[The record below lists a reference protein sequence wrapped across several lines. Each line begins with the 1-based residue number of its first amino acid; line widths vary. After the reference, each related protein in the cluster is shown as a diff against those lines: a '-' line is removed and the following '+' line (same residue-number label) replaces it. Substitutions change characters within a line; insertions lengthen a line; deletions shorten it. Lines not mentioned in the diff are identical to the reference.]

1 MSVAAREPAAM
12 FGPGLVLDASVT
24 MAWFF
29 PDEAT
34 GFTEALLESL
44 GTRPVWV
51 PALWVA
57 ECANVLQSAARRGRL
72 LPGRRVEIAHE
83 LAELPVI
90 IDAEIPAVVP
100 LDQLASAHSLSAYD
114 ATYLE
119 LAQRRKLPLATLDR
133 SLRLAALAAGI
144 ALVEPGKAA

>member
-1 MSVAAREPAAM
+1 MSVAAREPAAV
-12 FGPGLVLDASVT
+12 FAPGLVLDASVT

-44 GTRPVWV
+44 GTRQVWV

-72 LPGRRVEIAHE
+72 LPGRRVEIAQE
-83 LAELPVI
+83 LAELPVTV
-90 IDAEIPAVVP
+90 DAELPSVVP
-100 LDQLASAHSLSAYD
+100 LDRLAATHSLGAYD

-133 SLRLAALAAGI
+133 SLRLAAQAAGV
-144 ALVEPGKAA
+144 ALADSGEAA

>member
-1 MSVAAREPAAM
+1 MSVAAREPAAV
-12 FGPGLVLDASVT
+12 FAPWLVLDASVT

-44 GTRPVWV
+44 GTRQVWV

-72 LPGRRVEIAHE
+72 LPGRRVEIAQE
-83 LAELPVI
+83 LAELPVTV
-90 IDAEIPAVVP
+90 DAELPSVVP
-100 LDQLASAHSLSAYD
+100 LDRLAATHSLSAYD

-133 SLRLAALAAGI
+133 SLRLAAQAAGVTL
-144 ALVEPGKAA
+144 ADSGEAA

>member
-1 MSVAAREPAAM
+1 MSAAAREPAAV
-12 FGPGLVLDASVT
+12 FAPGLVLDASVT

-72 LPGRRVEIAHE
+72 PPGRRVEIAQE
-83 LAELPVI
+83 LAELPVTV
-90 IDAEIPAVVP
+90 DAEIPSVVP
-100 LDQLASAHSLSAYD
+100 LDRLAATHSLSAYE

-133 SLRLAALAAGI
+133 SLRLAARAAGVG
-144 ALVEPGKAA
+144 LVDPGEVD

>member
-1 MSVAAREPAAM
+1 MSVAAREPAAV
-12 FGPGLVLDASVT
+12 FAPGLVLDASVT

-44 GTRPVWV
+44 GTRQVWV

-72 LPGRRVEIAHE
+72 LPGRRVEIAQE
-83 LAELPVI
+83 LAELPVTV
-90 IDAEIPAVVP
+90 DAELPSVVP
-100 LDQLASAHSLSAYD
+100 LDRLAATHSLSAYD

-133 SLRLAALAAGI
+133 SLRLAAQAAGVTL
-144 ALVEPGKAA
+144 ADSGEAA

>member
-1 MSVAAREPAAM
+1 MSVAAREPAAV
-12 FGPGLVLDASVT
+12 FAPGLVLDASVT

-44 GTRPVWV
+44 GTRQVWV

-83 LAELPVI
+83 LEELPVI
-90 IDAEIPAVVP
+90 IDAETPAVVP

-133 SLRLAALAAGI
+133 SLQLAARAAGV
-144 ALVEPGKAA
+144 ALVDPGEAA

>member
-1 MSVAAREPAAM
+1 VSVAAREPAAV
-12 FGPGLVLDASVT
+12 FAPGLVLDASVT

-34 GFTEALLESL
+34 GFTEALLDSL
-44 GTRPVWV
+44 GTRQVWV

-72 LPGRRVEIAHE
+72 LPGRRVEIAQE
-83 LAELPVI
+83 LAELPVTV
-90 IDAEIPAVVP
+90 DAELPSVVP
-100 LDQLASAHSLSAYD
+100 LDRLAATHSLSAYN

-133 SLRLAALAAGI
+133 SLRLAAQAAGV
-144 ALVEPGKAA
+144 ALADSGEAA

>member
-1 MSVAAREPAAM
+1 VAAREPAAV
-12 FGPGLVLDASVT
+12 FAPGLVMDASVT

-44 GTRPVWV
+44 GTRQVWV

-72 LPGRRVEIAHE
+72 LPGRRVEIAQE
-83 LAELPVI
+83 LAELPVTV
-90 IDAEIPAVVP
+90 DAELPSVVP
-100 LDQLASAHSLSAYD
+100 LDRLAATHSLSAYN

-119 LAQRRKLPLATLDR
+119 LAQRRNLPLATLDR
-133 SLRLAALAAGI
+133 SLRLAAQAAGV
-144 ALVEPGKAA
+144 ALADSGEAA

>member
-1 MSVAAREPAAM
+1 MAAREPAAI
-12 FGPGLVLDASVT
+12 FAPGLVLDASVT

-34 GFTEALLESL
+34 GFTEALLEAL
-44 GTRPVWV
+44 GTRPLWV

-72 LPGRRVEIAHE
+72 LPGRRVEIAQE
-83 LAELPVI
+83 LAELPVTV
-90 IDAEIPAVVP
+90 DTEVPSVVP
-100 LDQLASAHSLSAYD
+100 LDQLAATHSLSAYD

-133 SLRLAALAAGI
+133 SLRLAAQAAGV
-144 ALVEPGKAA
+144 ALVDPGEAA

>member
-1 MSVAAREPAAM
+1 MSVAAREPAAV
-12 FGPGLVLDASVT
+12 FAPGLVLDASVT

-34 GFTEALLESL
+34 GFTEALLDSL
-44 GTRPVWV
+44 GTRQVWV

-72 LPGRRVEIAHE
+72 LPGRRVEIAQE
-83 LAELPVI
+83 LAELPVTV
-90 IDAEIPAVVP
+90 DAELPSVVP
-100 LDQLASAHSLSAYD
+100 LDRLAATHSLSAYN

-133 SLRLAALAAGI
+133 SLRLAAQAAGV
-144 ALVEPGKAA
+144 ALADSGEAA

>member
-1 MSVAAREPAAM
+1 MSVAAREPAAV
-12 FGPGLVLDASVT
+12 FAPGLVMDASVT

-44 GTRPVWV
+44 GTRQVWV

-72 LPGRRVEIAHE
+72 LPGRRVEIAQE
-83 LAELPVI
+83 LAELPVTV
-90 IDAEIPAVVP
+90 DAELPSVVP
-100 LDQLASAHSLSAYD
+100 LDRLAATHSLSAYN

-119 LAQRRKLPLATLDR
+119 LAQRRNLPLATLDR
-133 SLRLAALAAGI
+133 SLRLAAQAAGV
-144 ALVEPGKAA
+144 ALADSGEAA

>member
-1 MSVAAREPAAM
+1 MSVAAREPAAALA
-12 FGPGLVLDASVT
+12 PGLVLDASVT

-34 GFTEALLESL
+34 GFTEALLDSL
-44 GTRPVWV
+44 GTRQVWV

-72 LPGRRVEIAHE
+72 LPGRRVEIAQE
-83 LAELPVI
+83 LAELPVTV
-90 IDAEIPAVVP
+90 DAELPSVVP
-100 LDQLASAHSLSAYD
+100 LDRLAATHSLSAYN

-133 SLRLAALAAGI
+133 SLRLAAQAAGV
-144 ALVEPGKAA
+144 ALADSGEAA

>member
-1 MSVAAREPAAM
+1 MSVAAREPAAV
-12 FGPGLVLDASVT
+12 FAPGIVLDASVT

-44 GTRPVWV
+44 GTRQVWV

-72 LPGRRVEIAHE
+72 LPGRRVEIAQE
-83 LAELPVI
+83 LAELPVTV
-90 IDAEIPAVVP
+90 DAELPSVVP
-100 LDQLASAHSLSAYD
+100 LDRLAATHSLSAYD

-133 SLRLAALAAGI
+133 SLQLAARAAGV
-144 ALVEPGKAA
+144 ALVDPGEAA